1 MDLTLGGTFVHPTLD
16 GTLSLDKGRLSV
28 KSYPQSV
35 EDLSFSLLFRERD
48 ILLKEDAPLRGR
60 LAQGALRAWGKA
72 TWTPGD
78 ERAGGGLSAYGVEA
92 RLDDFQVRDIPEG
105 FELHG
110 DLEAS
115 LRGDDENGGL
125 LKGIVRADR
134 TLYRADINL
143 ADLILSNTLGS
154 TPDLST
160 LDPDDLLSRIELDL
174 DLRLS
179 QPWQFDTNL
188 LKLQGR
194 AEGPFRVRGT
204 LANPGLKGKMSLLPG
219 GRFTNLLPAGD
230 IVIEQGTLDFVDPA
244 ILDPVLNI
252 QGRVDVPPYLVN
264 LSLTGNLNQLSVSP
278 TSTPSLRQ
286 DEIVRLLIDPA
297 SAQSVG
303 SGATSQSTLNSGLAS
318 ASYGL
323 ISTLAFARFQEN
335 LRKSLGL
342 DRVSFAIRTGI
353 AGTLESNLILGKTFN
368 ILDRRVPLLYGY
380 RTAGETVTHSG
391 QAEWRL
397 GNLVMQLGLSR
408 TGTAS
413 VNPTGEIRYTW
424 SPRW

>member
-1 MDLTLGGTFVHPTLD
+1 
-16 GTLSLDKGRLSV
+16 
-28 KSYPQSV
+28 
-35 EDLSFSLLFRERD
+35 
-48 ILLKEDAPLRGR
+48 
-60 LAQGALRAWGKA
+60 
-72 TWTPGD
+72 
-78 ERAGGGLSAYGVEA
+78 
-92 RLDDFQVRDIPEG
+92 
-105 FELHG
+105 
-110 DLEAS
+110 
-115 LRGDDENGGL
+115 
-125 LKGIVRADR
+125 
-134 TLYRADINL
+134 
-143 ADLILSNTLGS
+143 
-154 TPDLST
+154 
-160 LDPDDLLSRIELDL
+160 
-174 DLRLS
+174 
-179 QPWQFDTNL
+179 
-188 LKLQGR
+188 
-194 AEGPFRVRGT
+194 
-204 LANPGLKGKMSLLPG
+204 
-219 GRFTNLLPAGD
+219 
-230 IVIEQGTLDFVDPA
+230 
-244 ILDPVLNI
+244 
-252 QGRVDVPPYLVN
+252 
-264 LSLTGNLNQLSVSP
+264 
-278 TSTPSLRQ
+278 
-286 DEIVRLLIDPA
+286 
-297 SAQSVG
+297 VG